1 MKETF
6 PYTYIKIRPYMT
18 NMNLSI
24 FRPYSYWMIKE
35 TSSAYPKERKNLLP
49 Y

>member
-1 MKETF
+1 
-6 PYTYIKIRPYMT
+6 MT

-24 FRPYSYWMIKE
+24 FRPYLYWMIKA

>member
-1 MKETF
+1 
-6 PYTYIKIRPYMT
+6 MT
-18 NMNLSI
+18 NMNLNI

>member
-1 MKETF
+1 
-6 PYTYIKIRPYMT
+6 MT

-35 TSSAYPKERKNLLP
+35 ISSAYPKERKNLLP

>member
-1 MKETF
+1 
-6 PYTYIKIRPYMT
+6 MT

-35 TSSAYPKERKNLLP
+35 TSSAQLKERKNLLP